1 MRDDCCCV
9 PPLTSAS
16 DSSFFSIFLK
26 IIGGLLG
33 LRKPFLL
40 LLPPGCFLF
49 FIFLPGSVCASSCL
63 SVVVFFCSW
72 FLCCEVADVSLR
84 PEGGGCACQVA
95 FSRFEAGCKQGGE
108 GSREGTDLWAAESAT
123 EWEREWESGRQF
135 SRWASRKGSQ
145 GGGHTPSRLQWVLSP
160 IASPMFC
167 TFFSP
172 PFQSVLA
179 AFPGEACILFAWAL
193 I

>member
-1 MRDDCCCV
+1 
-9 PPLTSAS
+9 
-16 DSSFFSIFLK
+16 
-26 IIGGLLG
+26 
-33 LRKPFLL
+33 L